1 MTDGRHKTAPK
12 RAPFRAWQVIAGAV
26 GLAAAAMA
34 IGVLVATDFKGAH
47 PARTVRSELP
57 GIDLSGLDPA
67 QIEGI
72 LAASQREGCPCGC
85 GFTLAECRFKDP
97 TCPRSEPIL
106 DEMIGRVR
114 QRGGDGSQRN
124 EEAP

>member
-1 MTDGRHKTAPK
+1 MTGGRRKRAPK

-34 IGVLVATDFKGAH
+34 IVLVATDLKGAH
-47 PARTVRSELP
+47 PARTVHPELP

-67 QIEGI
+67 QVEAI
-72 LAASQREGCPCGC
+72 LAASKREGCPCGC

-97 TCPRSEPIL
+97 TCPRSGPIL
-106 DEMIGRVR
+106 DEIIGRVR
-114 QRGGDGSQRN
+114 QRGGDASQRN
-124 EEAP
+124 EEAR